1 VTTRLDAV
9 LGDPSLAWLRTRL
22 RARLGRGAPLSGV
35 LTLAAPTPEQRTSV
49 ERLFG
54 RIARGRALHVDLAE
68 LSAVL
73 QRAEL
78 ARDLADA
85 MVQIEG
91 PIENRR
97 VRESEMAG
105 RWRKVTADAINALS
119 ESSRWA
125 KWLEETDQTPLL
137 RRLSGGDPD
146 EGRELLLAAVAV
158 LRLLPA
164 GAQPLAEVAATGAGD
179 SHALDAG
186 APVGTLVLRAVADCS
201 GLTFPADAEERRSA
215 WASVGVLADELSA
228 PVLLLNMPARLI
240 GPTGRALV
248 LAAET
253 GEPYRLSTRQLLRD
267 PPVFALPD
275 RAVVF
280 VCENPSV
287 VAAAADRLGPSSKP
301 LVCTEGQPKTALRLL
316 LSRLRAAGATI
327 LYHGD
332 FDWPGIQIAN
342 GVISRLGAMPWR
354 LGAMDYLQSSQSS
367 IGGSLLRGPVVS
379 PQWDPELGVAMHER
393 GRAVH
398 EESVLPT
405 LLSDLG

>member
-1 VTTRLDAV
+1 MTGRLDAV
-9 LGDPSLAWLRTRL
+9 LGDPSLVWLRTRL
-22 RARLGRGAPLSGV
+22 RARLARGASLSGV
-35 LTLAAPTPEQRTSV
+35 LTLAAPTPEQRTGV

-68 LSAVL
+68 LSAIL

-97 VRESEMAG
+97 VRESEMAE
-105 RWRKVTADAINALS
+105 RWRTVIVRATDALC
-119 ESSRWA
+119 ESPRWA
-125 KWLEETDQTPLL
+125 KWLEESDQTPLL

-146 EGRELLLAAVAV
+146 EGGELLLAAVGV

-164 GAQPLAEVAATGAGD
+164 SAHPLAEIAATGAGD

-186 APVGTLVLRAVADCS
+186 APIGTLVLRAVADCS

-228 PVLLLNMPARLI
+228 PVLLLNMPAQST
-240 GPTGRALV
+240 GATGRALV

-267 PPVFALPD
+267 PPVFALSE
-275 RAVVF
+275 RAPVF

-287 VAAAADRLGPSSKP
+287 VAAAADRLGRSSRP

-354 LGAMDYLQSSQSS
+354 FGAIDYLQSS
-367 IGGSLLRGPVVS
+367 IGGSLLRGPVVI
-379 PQWDPELGVAMHER
+379 PQWDSELGVAMRER
-393 GRAVH
+393 GRVVH
-398 EESVLPT
+398 EESVLPA
-405 LLSDLG
+405 LLSDLS